1 MDSRFTLPG
10 TNRRFGLD
18 PLLGLIP
25 FVGDA
30 ISFTISALLVSSLWR
45 YNASGEIKAR
55 LIVNILLDFALGSIP
70 VIGSIWDFFFKA
82 NERNLKLVKAH
93 YQEGKYQGNSRGF
106 VLQSVV
112 ILLVILLLALYG
124 MAMLIA
130 ALVRTFQ

>member
-1 MDSRFTLPG
+1 MDSQFTLPG

-25 FVGDA
+25 FLGDA
-30 ISFTISALLVSSLWR
+30 ISFGISVLLVSSLWR

-55 LIVNILLDFALGSIP
+55 LIANVLLDFALGSVPI
-70 VIGSIWDFFFKA
+70 IGSIWDFFFKA

-106 VLQSVV
+106 IAQSIIIVLVV
-112 ILLVILLLALYG
+112 CALALYG
-124 MAMLIA
+124 MVMLINSLIDLFA
-130 ALVRTFQ
+130 